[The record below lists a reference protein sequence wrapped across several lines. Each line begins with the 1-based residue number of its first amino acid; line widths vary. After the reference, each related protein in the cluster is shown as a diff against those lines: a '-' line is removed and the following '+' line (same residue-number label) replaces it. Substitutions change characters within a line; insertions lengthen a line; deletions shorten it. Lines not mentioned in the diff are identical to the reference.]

1 MGIDQRWIQ
10 SLLLKLPPEIAHA
23 VALKSLKA
31 LHRLHLHQ
39 GSTLGASSLQRTV
52 MGLTF
57 PNPVGLAAGLDKNGD
72 YIEAL
77 ASLGFGFL
85 EIGTVTP
92 LPQPGNP
99 KPRLFR
105 LPEAHALINRMGFNN
120 KGVDYLVDRVS
131 TARYKGILGINIG
144 KNKMTPAERAVDD
157 YICCLRKV
165 YPYASYITINISS
178 PNTQGL
184 RQLQFGEE
192 LDQLLQA
199 LKFEQGELEQHYQCY
214 KPIVVKLS
222 PDLSEE
228 EIRDIAGKLL
238 LNNIDG
244 VIACNTTVGREGVE
258 QNPLAKEA
266 GGLSGQPLTEKNRRV
281 MEILVK
287 ALQQK
292 IPVIGVGGITTRE
305 DMEAAFNV
313 GAELVQV
320 YTALIYQGP
329 GLIKKLLKV

>member
-1 MGIDQRWIQ
+1 MGIDQGWMY

-23 VALKSLKA
+23 VALKGLKA
-31 LHRLHLHQ
+31 LHRLHLYQ
-39 GSTLGASSLQRTV
+39 GSNPGPSVLQRTV

-72 YIEAL
+72 YIDAL

-92 LPQPGNP
+92 QPQSGNP

-131 TARYKGILGINIG
+131 TARYQGILGINIG
-144 KNKMTPAERAVDD
+144 KNKTTPAERAVDD
-157 YICCLRKV
+157 YIYCLRKV

-192 LDQLLQA
+192 LDRLLQA
-199 LKFEQGELEQHYQCY
+199 LKFEQRELEQHYQCY

-222 PDLSEE
+222 PDLSLD

-258 QNPLAKEA
+258 KNPLAQEA
-266 GGLSGQPLTEKNRRV
+266 GGLSGQPLTTKNRKV
-281 MEILVK
+281 METLVT

-329 GLIKKLLKV
+329 GLIGKLLKA